1 MSQEDPVAGDG
12 SGATSSGED
21 VVGGGSD
28 ADASG
33 TADTSYDG
41 VLGTYP
47 YAFRRSPSRLLRS
60 YAVLGGVA
68 TALVGLVFVSA
79 LVQLVAN
86 TTGTPGGTF
95 TFVRA
100 FYIVLG
106 LAVVFPLMA
115 PVLLVARRH
124 RRTGSSLAYDRALAA
139 GGYLFLLSLY
149 LSLVVAAPPGL
160 RETPPAVVGPL
171 VEFLYAL
178 PPLAGVVPPLVAVAV
193 GYLLHRRY
201 R

>member
-1 MSQEDPVAGDG
+1 MSDEGATTGTGDAGGADDG
-12 SGATSSGED
+12 SGAEEGYS
-21 VVGGGSD
+21 
-28 ADASG
+28 
-33 TADTSYDG
+33 G

-47 YAFRRSPSRLLRS
+47 YAFRRSRSRLLRS
-60 YAVLGGVA
+60 YAVVGALV
-68 TALVGLVFVSA
+68 TALVVLVFTSA

-86 TTGTPGGTF
+86 TTGTAGGTF

-106 LAVVFPLMA
+106 LGVVAPLMA

-124 RRTGSSLAYDRALAA
+124 RRAGSSLAYDRALAA
-139 GGYLFLLSLY
+139 GGYLFLASLY
-149 LSLVVAAPPGL
+149 LALVVTAPPAL
-160 RETPPAVVGPL
+160 REDPPAVLAPV
-171 VEFLYAL
+171 VESLYGLPPAAGAV
-178 PPLAGVVPPLVAVAV
+178 PPLAAVAA